1 MQSYPREES
10 VLHKQNQVDQLHAG
24 TFCIKNKT
32 GLKAIVLEFI
42 EACLNTALLKTRD
55 LSQNVTDFDEL
66 SVNAKIVTSF
76 NL

>member
-10 VLHKQNQVDQLHAG
+10 VLHKQNQVDQLHG
-24 TFCIKNKT
+24 GIKNKT